1 MCFNNLCNTSGQS
14 VIEAAKER
22 VLLSIC
28 GLLYEQMARSEATW
42 VLEIEGYAPDS
53 LKSVEIQAAWNADE
67 TKLILYLVNKCDEDA
82 LVSLDLS
89 PLGRAFRSARARRMS
104 APGGRV
110 QETVKSN
117 GNIAVECRYSIP
129 NAVGPDTWSIPA
141 WSFTEV
147 ILE

>member
-1 MCFNNLCNTSGQS
+1 
-14 VIEAAKER
+14 
-22 VLLSIC
+22 
-28 GLLYEQMARSEATW
+28 MARSEATW

-67 TKLILYLVNKCDEDA
+67 PKLILYLVNKYDEDA

-89 PLGRAFRSARARRMS
+89 PLGRSFRRARARRMS

-110 QETVKSN
+110 QETVKCSRN
-117 GNIAVECRYSIP
+117 VAVECRYSVP
-129 NAVGPDTWSIPA
+129 NTAGPDTWSVPA

>member
-1 MCFNNLCNTSGQS
+1 M
-14 VIEAAKER
+14 AKER

-28 GLLYEQMARSEATW
+28 GLLYERMARSEAAW

-89 PLGRAFRSARARRMS
+89 PLGRTFRSARARRMS
-104 APGGRV
+104 APDGRV
-110 QETVKSN
+110 QETVKSS
-117 GNIAVECRYSIP
+117 GNIAVECRYSSP
-129 NAVGPDTWSIPA
+129 SAAGPDTWSIPA

-147 ILE
+147 VLE